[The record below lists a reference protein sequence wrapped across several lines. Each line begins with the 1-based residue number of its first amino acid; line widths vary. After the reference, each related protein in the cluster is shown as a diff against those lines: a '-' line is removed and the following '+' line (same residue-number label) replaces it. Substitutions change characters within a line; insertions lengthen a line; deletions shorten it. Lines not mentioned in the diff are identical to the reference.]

1 MITAIIPTLN
11 EESFIEEAIASVS
24 FADEIIVI
32 DSFSTDSTVEL
43 VERHQLRII
52 QRKFD
57 NFSSQKNYAIDLAKH
72 EWIYILDADERVSPR
87 LKKEILTAVKH
98 PMNYVGFYIY
108 RNFYYKQTR
117 IRFGGWQTDKVIR
130 LFKKDAC
137 SYDGKLVHEKI
148 IYKGEIGYLKNK
160 IDHFSF
166 RDIDQYS
173 RKLDF
178 YADLQAREILT
189 AKKKIPRIHRLIKPG
204 FRFVVLYIIRL
215 GFLDGKKGFR
225 LAKIHAEAVKK
236 RYKKLD
242 LLILKGSFLLNRLGI
257 KGLIK
262 LNENRD

>member
-1 MITAIIPTLN
+1 MISAIIPTLN

-24 FADEIIVI
+24 FADEVIVI
-32 DSFSTDSTVEL
+32 DSFSTDRTIEL
-43 VERHQLRII
+43 AGKHQVRII
-52 QRKFD
+52 ERKFD
-57 NFSSQKNYAIDLAKH
+57 NFSSQKNYAIDRAKH

-87 LKKEILTAVKH
+87 LKKEILTSVKQ

-108 RNFYYKQTR
+108 RNFYYKETR
-117 IRFGGWQTDKVIR
+117 IRYGGWQTDKVIR
-130 LFKKDAC
+130 LFKKEAC
-137 SYDGKLVHEKI
+137 TYDGKLVHEKI
-148 IYKGEIGYLKNK
+148 IHKGEIGFLKHK

-189 AKKKIPRIHRLIKPG
+189 AKKKTPWMHRFIKPG
-204 FRFVVLYIIRL
+204 FRFLVLYVIRF

-236 RYKKLD
+236 RYEKLD
-242 LLILKGSFLLNRLGI
+242 LLKSKGSF
-257 KGLIK
+257 
-262 LNENRD
+262 

>member
-32 DSFSTDSTVEL
+32 DSFSTDRTIEL
-43 VERHQLRII
+43 AGKHQVRIM

-57 NFSSQKNYAIDLAKH
+57 DFSSQKNYAIDRAKH

-87 LKKEILTAVKH
+87 LKKEILTSVKR

-108 RNFYYKQTR
+108 RNFYYKDTH
-117 IRFGGWQTDKVIR
+117 IRYGGWQTDKVIH

-148 IYKGEIGYLKNK
+148 ICNGEIGFLKNK

-178 YADLQAREILT
+178 YADLQAKEILT
-189 AKKKIPRIHRLIKPG
+189 AKKKIPWMHRLIKPG
-204 FRFVVLYIIRL
+204 FRFLVLYIIRF
-215 GFLDGKKGFR
+215 GFLDGEKGFR

-236 RYKKLD
+236 RYEKFD
-242 LLILKGSFLLNRLGI
+242 LLTPRDSF
-257 KGLIK
+257 
-262 LNENRD
+262 

>member
-1 MITAIIPTLN
+1 MISAIIPTLN
-11 EESFIEEAIASVS
+11 EESFIEEAISSVS

-32 DSFSTDSTVEL
+32 DSFSTDRTIEL
-43 VERHQLRII
+43 AGKHQVRII

-57 NFSSQKNYAIDLAKH
+57 NFSSQKNYAIDRAKH
-72 EWIYILDADERVSPR
+72 EWIYILDADERVSPS
-87 LKKEILTAVKH
+87 LKKEILTSVKH

-108 RNFYYKQTR
+108 RNFYYKETH
-117 IRFGGWQTDKVIR
+117 IRFGGWQTDKVIH

-137 SYDGKLVHEKI
+137 TYDGQLVHEKI
-148 IYKGEIGYLKNK
+148 IYNGEIGFLKHK

-189 AKKKIPRIHRLIKPG
+189 AKKKIPWMHRSIKPG
-204 FRFVVLYIIRL
+204 FRFLVLYIIRF

-236 RYKKLD
+236 RYEKLD
-242 LLILKGSFLLNRLGI
+242 LIKSMGSF
-257 KGLIK
+257 
-262 LNENRD
+262 

>member
-11 EESFIEEAIASVS
+11 EESSIEEAIASVS

-32 DSFSTDSTVEL
+32 DSFSTDRTIEL
-43 VERHQLRII
+43 AGKHQVRII

-57 NFSSQKNYAIDLAKH
+57 NFSSQKNYAIDRAKYA
-72 EWIYILDADERVSPR
+72 WIYILDADERVSPR
-87 LKKEILTAVKH
+87 LKKEILTSVKR

-108 RNFYYKQTR
+108 RNFYYKETR
-117 IRFGGWQTDKVIR
+117 VRYGGWQTDKVIH

-137 SYDGKLVHEKI
+137 TYDGKLVHEKI
-148 IYKGEIGYLKNK
+148 IYNGEIGFLKNK

-189 AKKKIPRIHRLIKPG
+189 AKKKTPWIHRSIKPG
-204 FRFVVLYIIRL
+204 FRFLVLYIIRF

-236 RYKKLD
+236 RYEKLD
-242 LLILKGSFLLNRLGI
+242 LLKSKGSF
-257 KGLIK
+257 
-262 LNENRD
+262 

>member
-32 DSFSTDSTVEL
+32 DSFSTDRTIEL
-43 VERHQLRII
+43 AERHQVRII

-57 NFSSQKNYAIDLAKH
+57 NFSSQKNYAIELAKH
-72 EWIYILDADERVSPR
+72 EWIYILDADERVSPL
-87 LKKEILTAVKH
+87 LKKEILNSVKH

-108 RNFYYKQTR
+108 RNFYYKETS

-148 IYKGEIGYLKNK
+148 IFKGEIGFLKNK

-166 RDIDQYS
+166 RNINQYS
-173 RKLDF
+173 RKLDL
-178 YADLQAREILT
+178 YAGLQAREILA
-189 AKKKIPRIHRLIKPG
+189 AKKKISWIHRLVKPG
-204 FRFVVLYIIRL
+204 FRFLVLYVIRF
-215 GFLDGKKGFR
+215 GFLDGEKGFR
-225 LAKIHAEAVKK
+225 LAKIHGEAVKK
-236 RYKKLD
+236 RYEKLD
-242 LLILKGSFLLNRLGI
+242 LLKAKGSF
-257 KGLIK
+257 
-262 LNENRD
+262 

>member
-32 DSFSTDSTVEL
+32 DSFSTDRTIEL
-43 VERHQLRII
+43 AGKHQVRII

-57 NFSSQKNYAIDLAKH
+57 NFSSQKNYAIDRAKH

-87 LKKEILTAVKH
+87 LKKEILTSVKQ

-108 RNFYYKQTR
+108 RNFYYKETR
-117 IRFGGWQTDKVIR
+117 IRYGGWQTDKVIR
-130 LFKKDAC
+130 LFKKEAC
-137 SYDGKLVHEKI
+137 TYDGKLVHEKI
-148 IYKGEIGYLKNK
+148 IHKGEIGFLKHK

-178 YADLQAREILT
+178 YADLQAKEILT
-189 AKKKIPRIHRLIKPG
+189 AKKKIPWMHRLIKPR
-204 FRFVVLYIIRL
+204 FRFLVLYIIRF

-236 RYKKLD
+236 RYEKFD
-242 LLILKGSFLLNRLGI
+242 LLTPRDSF
-257 KGLIK
+257 
-262 LNENRD
+262 

>member
-11 EESFIEEAIASVS
+11 EESFIEEALASVS

-32 DSFSTDSTVEL
+32 DSFSTDRTIEL
-43 VERHQLRII
+43 AEKHQVRII

-72 EWIYILDADERVSPR
+72 EWIYILDADERVSTP
-87 LKKEILTAVKH
+87 LKKEILTSIKH

-108 RNFYYKQTR
+108 RNFYYKETN

-130 LFKKDAC
+130 LFKKDEC

-148 IYKGEIGYLKNK
+148 VSKGEVGFLKNK

-173 RKLDF
+173 RKLDL
-178 YADLQAREILT
+178 YAGLQAREILM
-189 AKKKIPRIHRLIKPG
+189 AKKRIPRIHRLIKPG
-204 FRFVVLYIIRL
+204 FRFFVLYLIRF

-225 LAKIHAEAVKK
+225 LAEIHAEAVKK
-236 RYKKLD
+236 RYEKLD
-242 LLILKGSFLLNRLGI
+242 LLKSKGSF
-257 KGLIK
+257 
-262 LNENRD
+262 